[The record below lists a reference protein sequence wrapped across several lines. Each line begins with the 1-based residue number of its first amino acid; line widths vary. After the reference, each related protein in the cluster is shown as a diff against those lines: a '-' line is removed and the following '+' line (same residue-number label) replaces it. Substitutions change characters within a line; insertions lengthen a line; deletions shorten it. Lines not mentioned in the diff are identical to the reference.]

1 MTHENRMPRS
11 VYGVGSEPDPRFT
24 MANERTFLAWIRT
37 ALACIAGG
45 VAIDAIA
52 LPMPEPLRLA
62 TAAILLLL
70 GLVVPALAWRSWAV
84 TERALRLDR
93 PLPASPVAAVLA
105 AGVLLV
111 AVLVIVGTL
120 IT

>member
-1 MTHENRMPRS
+1 MTRSNRMPRS
-11 VYGVGSEPDPRFT
+11 VYGVGNEPDPRFT

-45 VAIDAIA
+45 VAIDAVA
-52 LPMPEPLRLA
+52 LPLPGPFRLA

-70 GLVVPALAWRSWAV
+70 GLTIPALAWRNWAV

-93 PLPASPVAAVLA
+93 PLPASPVTAVLA
-105 AGVLLV
+105 AGV
-111 AVLVIVGTL
+111 VLVGVLVVVGVLVT
-120 IT
+120 